1 TRGLIGP
8 RQFALMKDGVRIIN
22 CARGGIIDEQALYE
36 ALQSGKVA
44 GAALDVFE
52 QEPPWGSPLLESDKV
67 IVTPHLGASTV
78 ESQVNVAVE
87 VAAEVLRALR
97 GELVRHPVNLPVL
110 SPELMDKLWPYVD
123 VAERLGR
130 LFSQLAGGPLERVE
144 VVYQGQ
150 LSQYDCAPLTRAV
163 LKGMLDTILQES
175 VNYVNAWLV
184 ARERGIQVA
193 ETRHADETDFQSLI
207 TVRGWTAAG
216 RQRSVAGTLT
226 GPGRPTLV
234 EIDGYRVN
242 VDTPGLMLVARNVD
256 RPGMIGRVGTILG
269 EAGINIAFMQVGR
282 QAVGSHAVMLLGV
295 DDPIPPTVLERL
307 RQVEDLWDTRLVSW

>member
-1 TRGLIGP
+1 RVGSQVARRAQALGMTVIAYDPYMSAERARELGVELTGLDDLCRRADFITVHTPLTLATRGLIGP
-8 RQFALMKDGVRIIN
+8 RQFALIKDGVRIIN
-22 CARGGIIDEQALYE
+22 CARGGSIDEQSLYE

-163 LKGMLDTILQES
+163 LKGMLDT
-175 VNYVNAWLV
+175 
-184 ARERGIQVA
+184 
-193 ETRHADETDFQSLI
+193 
-207 TVRGWTAAG
+207 
-216 RQRSVAGTLT
+216 
-226 GPGRPTLV
+226 
-234 EIDGYRVN
+234 
-242 VDTPGLMLVARNVD
+242 
-256 RPGMIGRVGTILG
+256 
-269 EAGINIAFMQVGR
+269 
-282 QAVGSHAVMLLGV
+282 
-295 DDPIPPTVLERL
+295 
-307 RQVEDLWDTRLVSW
+307 